1 MRKRSKKRV
10 PQDIKAWV
18 RSKNEADENSFVIST
33 RQSTHWKAG
42 TRRNRAVQILSAVTA
57 AEESNYLLKS
67 FVNISPIYYNIFQRQ
82 IKFFFN
88 KHKKRF
94 WKIRQNRVNETRL
107 KYTKNLFWDCQQQS
121 INKKVYFTNKIASL
135 SKNKNCCAIL
145 GRARTFSR
153 TLYIARHSMR
163 KLADTGL
170 ISGLVK

>member
-1 MRKRSKKRV
+1 MRKRSKKRI
-10 PQDIKAWV
+10 PQDIKVWV
-18 RSKNEADENSFVIST
+18 RSKNETDENSFVIST

-57 AEESNYLLKS
+57 AEESNHLLKS
-67 FVNISPIYYNIFQRQ
+67 FVNINHVYYNTFQRQ
-82 IKFFFN
+82 IKLFFN

-94 WKIRQNRVNETRL
+94 WKIRQNRVNEARL
-107 KYTKNLFWDCQQQS
+107 KYIKNLFWDFQQQS
-121 INKKVYFTNKIASL
+121 MKKNAYFTNKIASL

-145 GRARTFSR
+145 GRARTFNR
-153 TLYIARHSMR
+153 TFYMARHSIR